1 MPRDD
6 ISEKNRNRTLER
18 AINFLMDACRM
29 PRASISMMLGTDLG
43 IVESFQ
49 SCHPSSM
56 AHRDDSE
63 A

>member
-1 MPRDD
+1 MTYRKK
-6 ISEKNRNRTLER
+6 SRNRTLER
-18 AINFLMDACRM
+18 AINFLMDVLCRM
-29 PRASISMMLGTDLG
+29 PRASIPMLLGTGNLG
-43 IVESFQ
+43 IVESFK